1 MEHVTKLYNEPW
13 WYFSRKDLHSEL
25 KRAALAKDGMGTV
38 PTLKLGAH
46 VERVDSK
53 NGTVHLASG
62 ETFHGDVIIGADG
75 IRSAS
80 GNSVFGKLP
89 SRGEELSAYR
99 CMIPS
104 TGLKDDKDTAVL
116 VDCAKVLIFIGP
128 ERRIVAYPCSSW
140 DYMNFVCIFPDSS
153 ARRSQWNDK
162 ISVQDMLDGFKDFH
176 HSIRKA
182 LSMASETGVW
192 QLRHRIPLSTW
203 IKGCY
208 TLIGDAAH
216 AMGPRKLPDSTYDLS
231 CSCQLANS
239 NHRLTL
245 RSRSRRLPGNGGC

>member
-1 MEHVTKLYNEPW
+1 MEHITKIYDEPW

-25 KRAALAKDGMGTV
+25 KRSALAEDGKGTA
-38 PTLKLGAH
+38 PTLKVGAH
-46 VERVDSK
+46 VERVDAEH
-53 NGTVHLASG
+53 GTVQLASG

-89 SRGEELSAYR
+89 SGSEGLSAYR

-104 TGLKDDKDTAVL
+104 TKLMDDPDTAVL

-153 ARRSQWNDK
+153 ERRSQWHDK
-162 ISVQDMLDGFKDFH
+162 ILVQDMLDGFKDFH

-192 QLRHRIPLSTW
+192 QLRHREPLSTW
-203 IKGCY
+203 VKGCY

-216 AMGPRKLPDSTYDLS
+216 AMGPRKLPDSPCDLLS
-231 CSCQLANS
+231 PCNLRNS
-239 NHRLTL
+239 NHRLT
-245 RSRSRRLPGNGGC
+245 SRSRPRSLPSNGGC